1 MTICRLNGKNF
12 RYGTVLAWDCFDTG
26 LFWHGTV
33 LARDCF
39 DMGLFRMGLFW
50 HGTVLD
56 GTVLTRD
63 CFDMGLFWFGTVL
76 VWDCLGGTVL
86 VGLFWFGTVSYCSP
100 IHVLHRFTFWFLR
113 SWFKF
118 RGSKSQPIDLV
129 LKAVYE
135 NG

>member
-1 MTICRLNGKNF
+1 M
-12 RYGTVLAWDCFDTG
+12 
-26 LFWHGTV
+26 
-33 LARDCF
+33 ARDCF

-76 VWDCLGGTVL
+76 VWDCLGGTVS

-100 IHVLHRFTFWFLR
+100 KKVPSNFPKI
-113 SWFKF
+113 S
-118 RGSKSQPIDLV
+118 
-129 LKAVYE
+129 LKCPSIFHQFVYFFP
-135 NG
+135 G